1 MLQDGEPLRQGN
13 KVIIARPPKKKSKK
27 YHFYRNIAA
36 AFRVAAGKKSVVA
49 NLSSSLV
56 ERNHKLDHLFSVKEV
71 IMKEKPSKK
80 NDASAA
86 DDESDKLDENGYR
99 DIPTVGVSEF

>member
-1 MLQDGEPLRQGN
+1 M
-13 KVIIARPPKKKSKK
+13 
-27 YHFYRNIAA
+27 
-36 AFRVAAGKKSVVA
+36 
-49 NLSSSLV
+49 V
-56 ERNHKLDHLFSVKEV
+56 ERNHELDHLFSVKEV

-86 DDESDKLDENGYR
+86 NDESDKLDENGYR